1 MLVLIPAYNSESHIQ
16 SLLERVASTTP
27 DASILVVD
35 DGSTDN
41 TGNIAL
47 SLGASVIRHTYNYV
61 KGRSLRDGFR
71 FMLEGD
77 FSVCITLDADLQH
90 PPELIPNFI
99 EKSRQGSDVVIG
111 DRTQDFSQMPYIRRF
126 SNWGTSVI
134 LSWMTGLHLPDSQ
147 CGFRLIKRWVIEKIN
162 LTTSHYDTES
172 ELLIQAAKQ
181 GAKIG
186 FVPIPT
192 IYNGNPSH
200 IKKIDETARFF
211 RLVARYLI
219 KR

>member
-1 MLVLIPAYNSESHIQ
+1 MLVLIPAYNSEKHIR
-16 SLLERVASTTP
+16 SLLERIASTVP
-27 DASILVVD
+27 DAFILVVD
-35 DGSTDN
+35 DGSTDS
-41 TGNIAL
+41 TWEIA
-47 SLGASVIRHTYNYV
+47 SSFGATVIRHSCNRG

-77 FSVCITLDADLQH
+77 FPLCITMDADLQH

-99 EKSRQGSDVVIG
+99 EKSRQGSDIVIG
-111 DRTQDFSQMPYIRRF
+111 NRTHDLSQMPYIRRF
-126 SNWGTSVI
+126 SNWGTSLI
-134 LSWMTGLHLPDSQ
+134 LSWMTGLRLPDSQ
-147 CGFRLIKRWVIEKIN
+147 CGFRLIKRWVLEKVN

-172 ELLIQAAKQ
+172 ELIIQAAKQ
-181 GAKIG
+181 GARIG

-219 KR
+219 RR